1 MDKFGQGRLL
11 LVQTQVPYRCK
22 AEMGMPMFLEDV
34 VCYLMKN
41 GYELHSKRRVN
52 RGFIFVYHN

>member
-1 MDKFGQGRLL
+1 
-11 LVQTQVPYRCK
+11 
-22 AEMGMPMFLEDV
+22 MPMFLEDV